1 MFDLIRFFEKKEYVE
16 DFLNGKLFMNSI
28 GHFRKSGMA
37 VQNDIAE
44 GIGETLTPEKFDS
57 KYKSNITTY
66 FDKKHFL
73 FPFMT
78 SIEAMK
84 YCHVCCFSLHEYDD
98 NNKIVAQI
106 PYEMRKMGKYAV
118 IVRNVQKFV
127 DTIYDKLVSEKLYG
141 LMGPI
146 TYHAPTEELEYAD
159 LFDKYDNHSH
169 EKEWRF
175 ALIPDYER
183 AKNLAKEDEN
193 RVYDEHCYFNIGDIR
208 HIAEEV
214 DIDTLFNDIGVLY
227 TKKSVKY
234 SAVKEMPT
242 PWSARRKEI
251 DKIRNSSRVIPLIYD
266 AYPNQYVGYGP
277 REAFRNII
285 MSIDDG
291 AFKPMFTIG

>member
-1 MFDLIRFFEKKEYVE
+1 
-16 DFLNGKLFMNSI
+16 MNS
-28 GHFRKSGMA
+28 
-37 VQNDIAE
+37 
-44 GIGETLTPEKFDS
+44 L
-57 KYKSNITTY
+57 
-66 FDKKHFL
+66 
-73 FPFMT
+73 
-78 SIEAMK
+78 EAMK
-84 YCHVCCFSLHEYDD
+84 YCHVCCLSFHEYDD
-98 NNKIVAQI
+98 NQRIVVQI
-106 PYEMRKMGKYAV
+106 PYDMRKMGKYAV

-127 DTIYDKLVSEKLYG
+127 DTIYDKLINKKLYG

-183 AKNLAKEDEN
+183 AKKLAKEDVN
-193 RVYDEHCYFNIGDIR
+193 RQYDEYCYFNIGDIR

-214 DIDTLFNDIGVLY
+214 DIDTLFNDIGALY
-227 TKKSVKY
+227 TKNTVKY

-242 PWSARRKEI
+242 PWAIRRKEI
-251 DKIRNSSRVIPLIYD
+251 EKIRSSSRIPIAYD
-266 AYPNQYVGYGP
+266 SYPNQYVGYGP